1 MVNSTNQPTSFFDE
15 EDDDDFF
22 MGNIDDADDESPPL
36 ETIYIDSKPRNEDQ
50 ERSDKSDEKQRE
62 DSDSSDEP
70 IRNKH
75 EETTVNDIESDDD
88 DNVIVLDSSESDEK
102 KKEPSSRIK
111 RTRNTRNS
119 SKTTEPAPSMSPA
132 PPKKTKRSRT
142 TSNITENF
150 LEPDEND
157 EFFKQIAEEFNHTP
171 VGTREPTPEQPRRIY
186 NVRFLSKLDGSIDK
200 AVQIKVLGKYD
211 FASMLPS
218 VLNGFIREYKIP
230 NVMKKIYSQENV
242 TLYWKTAKLLNF
254 MTCNSLKIPQAFE
267 NEISDIDITVIPKTQ
282 ENEFEQTINS
292 KLLEDEHSPS
302 DTVETDMLD
311 ARVEEFEKDLKNV
324 DDSTTN
330 HEAKEIIDLENE
342 VDTNLMKIALMGEDN
357 KKMFVNVRTTTILR
371 KIVEYYRI
379 KKRLPMNININLIF
393 DHEKLNLDESI
404 GDQDMEDEDMI
415 EVAVE

>member
-1 MVNSTNQPTSFFDE
+1 MVNSTHQSTSFLDE
-15 EDDDDFF
+15 DDDDDFF

-36 ETIYIDSKPRNEDQ
+36 ETIYIDSKPRNGDQ
-50 ERSDKSDEKQRE
+50 ERPDKNDENKRE

-70 IRNKH
+70 IRNKYK
-75 EETTVNDIESDDD
+75 ETTVDDIESD

-102 KKEPSSRIK
+102 KNEPSSRIK

-119 SKTTEPAPSMSPA
+119 SKTTEPAPSRSPA
-132 PPKKTKRSRT
+132 PPKRTKRSRT
-142 TSNITENF
+142 TSNIAENF

-171 VGTREPTPEQPRRIY
+171 VGTRETTPEQPRRIY

-267 NEISDIDITVIPKTQ
+267 NEISDIDITVIPKKQ

-292 KLLEDEHSPS
+292 KLLEDEHNPS
-302 DTVETDMLD
+302 DTVETGKLD

-330 HEAKEIIDLENE
+330 HEATEIIDLENE

-371 KIVEYYRI
+371 KVAEYYRI
-379 KKRLPMNININLIF
+379 KKRLPINIDINLIF

-415 EVAVE
+415 EVVVE